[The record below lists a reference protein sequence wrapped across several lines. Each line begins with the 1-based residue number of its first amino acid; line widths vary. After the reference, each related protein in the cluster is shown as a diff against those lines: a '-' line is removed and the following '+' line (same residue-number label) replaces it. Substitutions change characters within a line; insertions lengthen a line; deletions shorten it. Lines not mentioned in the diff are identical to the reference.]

1 MLITFSPAYSKTKG
15 TLNAQWVVEITAEEC
30 QVHAEIT
37 WSKRAPDGRIETRF
51 TLPHAS
57 FSEHDSVIR
66 ALLAEDPE
74 AEIRTAKAVYSGLA
88 HYDLCRKQ
96 RRAG

>member
-15 TLNAQWVVEITAEEC
+15 TLNAQWAVELTAEDC
-30 QVHAEIT
+30 SVHTEIT

-66 ALLAEDPE
+66 ALLDMDND
-74 AEIRTAKAVYSGLA
+74 AEIRTAKAVYHGLN